1 MQYSHAEIKEKAAK
15 IQFKNQAFINGRYID
30 AQSGETFD
38 CTNPATGQVLTQVA
52 SCDDSDV
59 NLAVIAARTAF
70 NKGVWSQRSPAER
83 KNILLKFADLIEK
96 HQFELA
102 LLETLNMGKP
112 IRDSLNGDIPYALQS
127 LRWYAEVI
135 DKIYDEIAPSEKNV
149 LAMITREPLGVV
161 GAVVPWNFPLS
172 LACGRIGPALAMG
185 NSIIVKPAEQS
196 PLTAIYIA
204 ELAMEAGIPEGVLN
218 VLPGFGETAGRAL
231 GLHPDVDGITFTG
244 SSEVGKLFLRYSSD
258 SNMKRISLECGGKS
272 PNIVMADCI
281 DLDKAA
287 NASASGVFYNQG
299 EVCCA
304 PTRLLVEESIK
315 DKFLEKLSALR
326 GKFQPSDP
334 LDPNTIMGAIV
345 DKTQMQ
351 RVLKYI
357 ETGKAEG
364 AKLAFGGK
372 RALENTGGF
381 FIEPTVFEN
390 VKNEMTIAKEE
401 IFGPVLVALSFKNIE
416 EAIKIANDT
425 SYGLAASLWTR
436 DINKAH
442 KTARA
447 LRAGVVS
454 VNCINSGDATTPFGG
469 YKQSGMGRES
479 SLHALNFYTELKTT
493 WIELS

>member
-1 MQYSHAEIKEKAAK
+1 MQHSYAEIKDQAAK
-15 IQFKNQAFINGRYID
+15 INFKNQAFINGRYID

-38 CTNPATGQVLTQVA
+38 CINPATGKVLTKVA
-52 SCDDSDV
+52 ACDKADV
-59 NLAVIAARTAF
+59 NLAVSAARNAF
-70 NKGVWSQRSPAER
+70 NSGVWSHRSPTER
-83 KNILLKFADLIEK
+83 RAVLLKFADLIEQ

-102 LLETLNMGKP
+102 ILETLDMGKP
-112 IRDSLNGDIPYALQS
+112 ISNSLNGDIPYALRT

-135 DKIYDEIAPSEKNV
+135 DKIYDEIAPTERDV
-149 LAMITREPLGVV
+149 LAMITREPLGVIA
-161 GAVVPWNFPLS
+161 AVVPWNFPLS
-172 LACGRIGPALAMG
+172 IACSRIAPALAMG
-185 NSIIVKPAEQS
+185 NSMIVKPAEQS

-204 ELAMEAGIPEGVLN
+204 GLAVEAGIPEGVLN
-218 VLPGFGETAGRAL
+218 VLPGFGETAGMAL

-244 SSEVGKLFLRYSSD
+244 STEVGKLFLRYSSE

-287 NASASGVFYNQG
+287 KASASGVFYNQG

-315 DKFLEKLSALR
+315 DKFLEKLTALQ
-326 GKFQPSDP
+326 KQFQPGDP
-334 LDPNTIMGAIV
+334 LDPNTVMGAMV

-351 RVLKYI
+351 RVLNYI
-357 ETGKAEG
+357 EIGKSEG
-364 AKLAFGGK
+364 ARIAFGGN

-381 FIEPTVFEN
+381 YIEPTVFEN
-390 VKNEMTIAKEE
+390 VRNDMTIAREE
-401 IFGPVLVALSFKNIE
+401 IFGPVLATLTFKDMD

-454 VNCINSGDATTPFGG
+454 VNCIDSGDATTPFGG
-469 YKQSGMGRES
+469 YKQSGMGREY
-479 SLHALNFYTELKTT
+479 SLHGLDFYTELKTT
-493 WIELS
+493 WIDLS